1 MYDNK
6 YFVFCLRIVE
16 KGGDFWSVTKNAWH
30 RIGTD
35 VCICVLAYTDK
46 LLLLFLQFMCAFVST
61 LSTWRY
67 TYIGSVV
74 ARWGCGVVCIRW
86 MAINMRKRVG
96 VSVCGYR
103 PSFQFPFVRPPAP
116 LPPKRPRRSYLR
128 NEIPIQ
134 FRFHYAGQ
142 RTLCGPHTTSTLQP
156 PPPPSSHP
164 AIWTAIGH
172 LINYFHRST
181 PISKAAKTI
190 MSVGAFSAVSSMY
203 ATRGELL
210 DAREKRVDRPNTS
223 HRSRRTAH
231 PGSLSIQIAEL
242 SRLPGRISRG
252 RMNTVSEKDFSF
264 SVITILLSVE
274 WRYTKPRHFFSCF
287 FFFFIFYIH
296 KLYTIWR
303 TYYVYIY
310 VRITY
315 KNMALIKLLNMGNQ
329 SHCLVKFSF

>member
-1 MYDNK
+1 MITNILFSVYGLVK
-6 YFVFCLRIVE
+6 RV
-16 KGGDFWSVTKNAWH
+16 GDFWHATKNARY

-35 VCICVLAYTDK
+35 ICIYVWAYTDK
-46 LLLLFLQFMCAFVST
+46 LLLLFLQFVCAFVLT

-116 LPPKRPRRSYLR
+116 FPLKRPRRSYLR

-142 RTLCGPHTTSTLQP
+142 RTLCGPHTASTLEP

-181 PISKAAKTI
+181 PISKATKTI
-190 MSVGAFSAVSSMY
+190 MSVGAFSAVSFMY

-210 DAREKRVDRPNTS
+210 DAWEKRVDRPNTS

-231 PGSLSIQIAEL
+231 PSSLTIQIAEL
-242 SRLPGRISRG
+242 SRFPGRILHG
-252 RMNTVSEKDFSF
+252 RMNTISLKDFSF
-264 SVITILLSVE
+264 SVITILLFV
-274 WRYTKPRHFFSCF
+274 
-287 FFFFIFYIH
+287 
-296 KLYTIWR
+296 
-303 TYYVYIY
+303 
-310 VRITY
+310 
-315 KNMALIKLLNMGNQ
+315 
-329 SHCLVKFSF
+329 